1 MNKRLLLLLFAS
13 TYVFNLYAAPVP
25 PARNKDGRFLTAG
38 GRVLGVTA
46 RGATIA
52 EAVERAYAAADCIR
66 FDGMHLRRD
75 IAARALQ
82 P

>member
-1 MNKRLLLLLFAS
+1 
-13 TYVFNLYAAPVP
+13 V
-25 PARNKDGRFLTAG
+25 TAG

-52 EAVERAYAAADCIR
+52 EAVERAYTAADCIR

-75 IAARALQ
+75 IAARALT